1 MIANNKFDTR
11 KLETYDHEVLI
22 LPSLMPQ
29 TTKFEITDK
38 FTFDKNRLLKDH
50 ILLKF
55 KLYAYNS
62 CEKRMLDVNTLLEN
76 IGKLKKYKN
85 TVQVIMRRK

>member
-11 KLETYDHEVLI
+11 KLEKYDHEVLI

-38 FTFDKNRLLKDH
+38 FTLDKNRLLK
-50 ILLKF
+50 I
-55 KLYAYNS
+55 
-62 CEKRMLDVNTLLEN
+62 
-76 IGKLKKYKN
+76 
-85 TVQVIMRRK
+85 